1 MSHQWK
7 ERVRP
12 VRLETRYEFTN
23 YDALRDFLDA
33 AAEVSESEGLYP
45 DMGFGKDYVNA
56 TIHLSEGESELG
68 DLQHRL
74 ATAFDALISDTEI
87 KESIV
92 KEISK

>member
-1 MSHQWK
+1 MSHQWQ

-12 VRLETRYEFTN
+12 IRLETRYEFTN
-23 YDALRDFLDA
+23 YDALRNFLDA

-45 DMGFGKDYVNA
+45 DMGFGKDYVNV
-56 TIHLSEGESELG
+56 TIHLVEGETELG

-74 ATAFDALISDTEI
+74 ATAFDALKTDTI
-87 KESIV
+87 NKESI